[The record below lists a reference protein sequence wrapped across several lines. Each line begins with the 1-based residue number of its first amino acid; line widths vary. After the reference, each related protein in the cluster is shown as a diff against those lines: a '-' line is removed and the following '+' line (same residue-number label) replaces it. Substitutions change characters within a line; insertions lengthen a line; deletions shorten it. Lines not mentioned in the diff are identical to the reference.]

1 MERGIRVVTDSSC
14 DLPQELVEEYG
25 IEIVPLNVHF
35 GSEKYLDGQLSAD
48 EFWKKAAGPEHPK
61 TSQPSVGRYEEIFA
75 RLVAQG
81 KQVLCVTIT
90 KEHSGTFNAA
100 RLAAERFGEAVK
112 VFDSLSASLGE
123 GLQAV
128 AASQAARAGSSIQE
142 ILAMLK
148 DMRERTRLVAVLD
161 TLKNLRRG
169 GRADAFIAA
178 AERMTRALN
187 IKLIITAAQ
196 GQLRPWGAARS
207 LKGGIKRM
215 LNAVEQVGP
224 LERLAVIHTRSLD
237 RAQELADRLAKR
249 TGFPRERILVQEIGA
264 ALASHA
270 GPGVVGAVAVPV
282 PPKG

>member
-1 MERGIRVVTDSSC
+1 MEQSVRVVADSSC
-14 DLPQELVEEYG
+14 DLPQELVEEYE

-35 GSEKYLDGQLSAD
+35 GWEEYLDGQLSAD
-48 EFWKKAAGPEHPK
+48 EFWEKAAGPEPPK
-61 TSQPSVGRYEEIFA
+61 TSQPSVGRFEETFA

-81 KQVLCVTIT
+81 KQVLCVTVT

-112 VFDSLSASLGE
+112 VFDSLSTSLGE
-123 GLQAV
+123 GLQAM
-128 AASQAARAGSSIQE
+128 AAAQAARAGSSMQE

-148 DMRERTRLVAVLD
+148 DMRERIHMVAVLD

-169 GRADAFIAA
+169 GRAAAFIAT

-187 IKLIITAAQ
+187 IKLLIHAVE
-196 GQLRPWGAARS
+196 GHLRPYGAVRS
-207 LKGGIKRM
+207 FKGGLRKLLSGIEH
-215 LNAVEQVGP
+215 AEP

-237 RAQELADRLAKR
+237 KAHELADRLAKL
-249 TGFPRERILVQEIGA
+249 TGYPRERILVQEIGA

-270 GPGVVGAVAVPV
+270 GPGVVGVVAVPV
-282 PPKG
+282 RGKG